1 MTQYDEI
8 FHDWLS
14 QQDADGITRFK
25 RFTGY
30 LTDTE
35 KDLAYHLMQIA
46 FVAGYVRGNGLI
58 GGGANAYTTN
68 P

>member
-1 MTQYDEI
+1 MKHYDVV
-8 FHDWLS
+8 FHKWLNEPDNS
-14 QQDADGITRFK
+14 GTTRFC

-30 LTDTE
+30 LTDVE
-35 KDLAYHLMQIA
+35 KDLAYHLLQIA

-58 GGGANAYTTN
+58 GGEDATEKT